1 MEQDIGKQEVGRASV
16 GVCLCEIV
24 GTIVKVTKKVI
35 ACVRVHMCVCGKERD
50 VLFDVLLGKMKDEK
64 YVRVGEDESDLAAF
78 YDTE

>member
-1 MEQDIGKQEVGRASV
+1 
-16 GVCLCEIV
+16 
-24 GTIVKVTKKVI
+24 VKVTKKVI